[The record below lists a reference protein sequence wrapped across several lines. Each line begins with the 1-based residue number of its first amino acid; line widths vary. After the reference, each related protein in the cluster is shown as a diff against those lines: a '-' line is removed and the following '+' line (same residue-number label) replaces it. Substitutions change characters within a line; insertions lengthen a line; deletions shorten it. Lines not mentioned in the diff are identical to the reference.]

1 MTENGNSSMPNLE
14 SDVSNLYRE
23 DVFTDLKAASIRR
36 LTPVNV
42 DGSDDTGREVIYSAH
57 SQVMTPAGALPI
69 SAQISAENLGD
80 AFEKFPMAIE
90 NELERLRDEVQK
102 QQLANAG
109 RGVNLGNIKPQD
121 DGGIV
126 MP

>member
-1 MTENGNSSMPNLE
+1 MTENANSSMPNLE
-14 SDVSNLYRE
+14 SDVGNLYRE

-42 DGSDDTGREVIYSAH
+42 DGSDDTERDVIYSAH
-57 SQVMTPAGALPI
+57 SQIMTPSGALPI
-69 SAQISAENLGD
+69 SAEISAASLGE
-80 AFEKFPMAIE
+80 AFEKFPKAIE
-90 NELERLRDEVQK
+90 DELERLRDEVQK

-109 RGVNLGNIKPQD
+109 KGVNLGNIKQD